1 MASTRGEEYARRQRA
16 EGRAKRTLWLNPE
29 EFEAAKQARDRLHG
43 GAAPA
48 AQTDLEDAAIEGAVS
63 VDTAADEKA
72 ALAKLGEAI
81 PADRRGRRNRL
92 PPAWVFRFGLAG
104 VIAAALIAALFLLPD
119 SPSRSTLDPSDMFR
133 LDRVPP
139 RASAPRAPGRFDPSG
154 MFRRAERE

>member
-48 AQTDLEDAAIEGAVS
+48 AQTDLEDAAIEDAVS

-81 PADRRGRRNRL
+81 AEILDTVTPQECRNYFKEAGYDR
-92 PPAWVFRFGLAG
+92 
-104 VIAAALIAALFLLPD
+104 D
-119 SPSRSTLDPSDMFR
+119 
-133 LDRVPP
+133 
-139 RASAPRAPGRFDPSG
+139 
-154 MFRRAERE
+154 